1 MDVFL
6 RSLLME
12 PIFLA
17 GLLGFLLEN
26 TIPGK
31 LRLDPS
37 RLGSGQEVITPW
49 VGQWPH
55 QPLLQAHG
63 LSEA

>member
-1 MDVFL
+1 MDVLL
-6 RSLLME
+6 RSLLTE

-31 LRLDPS
+31 LRPGPS
-37 RLGSGQEVITPW
+37 RLGSGQEIITPW
-49 VGQWPH
+49 VGR
-55 QPLLQAHG
+55 
-63 LSEA
+63 